1 MRRADQLLAFVLAL
15 AFVAAG
21 AKTLLRA
28 PPADYAFQ
36 PTAYKSFPLSDVVAA
51 PAAAMPVSTPA
62 LSSPSL
68 QYDAHFVSALPGQ
81 SVHAATLV
89 ELNNGNLRA
98 VWFSGSREGAGD
110 VAIQTAVLDTTAMQ
124 WGAEKTLLERH
135 QIERDLWRYVKKI
148 GNPVIGR
155 APDGSLYLWMVTV
168 SLGGWAGSSIS
179 YMRSVD
185 DGLSWSPMRRLVTSP
200 FLNIS
205 TLVKGNP
212 VALEN
217 GQIALPVY
225 HEFATKFAEVLRLDA
240 NGQVL
245 DKLRI
250 PNSQTDLQPVL
261 LPADEQ
267 NAQIFMRSGQ
277 AQSVMRSATVDGG
290 KHWSPAEPIAW
301 HNPDSA
307 LAGITARD
315 GTSWLALN
323 TQQNTRQ
330 VLDLISAGKG
340 ASFDAARPM
349 TVETSPTPGQLLS
362 IEAYEN
368 LLSKELLAAGAN
380 AAQTAEYVASAR
392 RQLCGVKACS
402 LEYSY
407 PYLLQS
413 RDGYMHLIYTWHRSR
428 IKYLRFDPLKPLA
441 DTHVPTAH

>member
-1 MRRADQLLAFVLAL
+1 MRRADPLLAFLLAV

-28 PPADYAFQ
+28 PPAGYAFQ
-36 PTAYKSFPLSDVVAA
+36 SVASKPLPPNAVAAAPVVA
-51 PAAAMPVSTPA
+51 PPVVSAA

-68 QYDAHFVSALPGQ
+68 QSDAHFVSSRPGQ
-81 SVHAATLV
+81 AVHAATLV

-110 VAIQTAVLDTTAMQ
+110 VTIETAVLDTTAMQ
-124 WGAEKTLLERH
+124 WGAESTLLERQ
-135 QIERDLWRYVKKI
+135 QIQRDLWRYVKKI

-185 DGLSWSPMRRLVTSP
+185 DGVSWSPMRRLVTSP

-212 VALEN
+212 VALQN

-225 HEFATKFAEVLRLDA
+225 HEFVTKFAEVLRLDA
-240 NGQVL
+240 SGQVL
-245 DKLRI
+245 DKQRI
-250 PNSQTDLQPVL
+250 PNSQTNLQPVL
-261 LPADEQ
+261 LPADAQ
-267 NAQIFMRSGQ
+267 HAQIFMRSGL

-290 KHWSPAEPIAW
+290 KHWSPAQPIAW

-307 LAGITARD
+307 LAGLTARD
-315 GTSWLALN
+315 GTAWLALN

-330 VLDLISAGKG
+330 VLDLISAEKG
-340 ASFDAARPM
+340 ASFDAAQPM
-349 TVETSPTPGQLLS
+349 TAETSPTPGQLLS
-362 IEAYEN
+362 IETYED
-368 LLSKELLAAGAN
+368 LLGQELLEAGAS
-380 AAQTAEYVASAR
+380 AAQTAQYVASAR

-413 RDGYMHLIYTWHRSR
+413 RDGHMHLIYTWHRSR
-428 IKYLRFDPLKPLA
+428 IKHLRFDPLQPLA
-441 DTHVPTAH
+441 DTHAPTAH